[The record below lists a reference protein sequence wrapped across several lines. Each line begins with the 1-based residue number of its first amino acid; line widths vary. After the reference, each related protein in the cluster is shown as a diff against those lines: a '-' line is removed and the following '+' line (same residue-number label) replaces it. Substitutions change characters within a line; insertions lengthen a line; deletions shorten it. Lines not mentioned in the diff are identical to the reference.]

1 MTELLEQKANMWN
14 ITTALKKK
22 ITLFWIELSV
32 PTAGQKAM
40 SVVFFTVAL
49 SPTLTFL
56 ARPSAEG
63 TDPKLKN
70 FNSWSFAVGA
80 KKKQMAFSE
89 ESRKT
94 FGSWKLVRSNLVRT

>member
-40 SVVFFTVAL
+40 SVGFFYRCPFPHL
-49 SPTLTFL
+49 DFLGQTFCWRNWSQVKEFQL
-56 ARPSAEG
+56 LEFCG
-63 TDPKLKN
+63 WCQKKTDGIFWGVKEN
-70 FNSWSFAVGA
+70 D
-80 KKKQMAFSE
+80 
-89 ESRKT
+89 
-94 FGSWKLVRSNLVRT
+94 WKLEVGEV